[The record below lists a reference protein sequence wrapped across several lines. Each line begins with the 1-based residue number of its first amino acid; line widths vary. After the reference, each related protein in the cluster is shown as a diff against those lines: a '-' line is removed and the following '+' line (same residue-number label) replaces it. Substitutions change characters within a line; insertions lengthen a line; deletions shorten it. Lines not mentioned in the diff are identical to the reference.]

1 MPQATRIHT
10 RNRASVLIHFGGS
23 CVPRAVIAP
32 AAVPSREDANLR
44 ENCRAATASLRAMT
58 ALSASV
64 ADLIQDDPLHL
75 AACAAVDRLKPAWR
89 EQVEQAS
96 RMPAH
101 SASGLY
107 EKASLLDSLIER
119 DDQNTALGGAA
130 LSVAASLAADVL
142 HQRWTAG
149 P

>member
-1 MPQATRIHT
+1 
-10 RNRASVLIHFGGS
+10 
-23 CVPRAVIAP
+23 
-32 AAVPSREDANLR
+32 
-44 ENCRAATASLRAMT
+44 MT

-64 ADLIQDDPLHL
+64 ADLIQDDPRHL
-75 AACAAVDRLKPAWR
+75 AATAAVDRLKPAWR

-96 RMPAH
+96 RMAAH
-101 SASGLY
+101 SGCGLY

-119 DDQNTALGGAA
+119 DDQNTALGGPA

-142 HQRWTAG
+142 RQRWTAG